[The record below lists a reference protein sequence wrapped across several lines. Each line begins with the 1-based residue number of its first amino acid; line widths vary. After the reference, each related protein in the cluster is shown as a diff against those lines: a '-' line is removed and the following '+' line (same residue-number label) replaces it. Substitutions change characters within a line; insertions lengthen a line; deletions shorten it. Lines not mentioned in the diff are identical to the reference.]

1 DRLKCLSMY
10 HLNIYADIVP
20 VLAELTE
27 LVHLDV
33 SHDSYSITRPGINLD
48 RFKFKVC
55 DLLSRIH
62 YLPNLTSLDIFG
74 NKGLKESI
82 L

>member
-1 DRLKCLSMY
+1 
-10 HLNIYADIVP
+10 
-20 VLAELTE
+20 

-48 RFKFKVC
+48 RFKFKAC

-74 NKGLKESI
+74 NEGLKESI

>member
-10 HLNIYADIVP
+10 HLKIYADIET